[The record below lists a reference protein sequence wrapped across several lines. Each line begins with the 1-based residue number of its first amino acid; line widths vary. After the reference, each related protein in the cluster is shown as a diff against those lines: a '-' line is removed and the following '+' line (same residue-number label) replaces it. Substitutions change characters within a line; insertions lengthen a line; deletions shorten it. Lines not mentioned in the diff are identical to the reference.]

1 MTDGGLRSI
10 AGTKDGRDRASVWPE
25 EELIERF
32 LSFGQKKGRPEKLPR
47 ATNGL
52 PEMKNNHTHPM

>member
-1 MTDGGLRSI
+1 
-10 AGTKDGRDRASVWPE
+10 VWPE